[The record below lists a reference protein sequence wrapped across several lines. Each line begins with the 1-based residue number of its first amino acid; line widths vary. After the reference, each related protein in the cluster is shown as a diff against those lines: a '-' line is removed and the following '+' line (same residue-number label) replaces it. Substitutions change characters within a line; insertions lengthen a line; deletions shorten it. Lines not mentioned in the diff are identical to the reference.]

1 MLLPSRILLAASV
14 AVLVDA
20 AALSTVTLDCKLA
33 GALIRLGFV
42 LIFSPDGT
50 FTGLTDTTN
59 QIIYFRGVRYADP
72 PVGALRFRAPVS
84 PPTTQLGN
92 VNATNFGATCIAT
105 TQTATTSTTSEDCL
119 FGNIYVPIATTAT
132 SALPVLIY
140 FHGGG
145 FEGGSSHDAPPEN
158 IIQPSAK
165 PLIFVTFEYRLGQF
179 GFLGGTPVHDD
190 GTLNAGLL
198 DQKAALVWVQKYIRK
213 FGGDPRRVTIW
224 GESAGAGSTMFQL
237 VGDGGANGNVL
248 FHQAMGDSPSLS
260 FLPHY
265 SDAFVEDLFT
275 QFAVYSGCTGSASA
289 VMACLRAAPTNTLAL
304 AGSKTLANR
313 TSSFYPF
320 APIAD
325 GCFIQDRPVEAFRA
339 GKFARVPVL
348 FGSNTNEGAH
358 WSASL
363 PNPDANTSSPNATQ
377 TTVYNFIAGQFSTF
391 TTASFQTAI
400 TQFYPLADYNG
411 SFSLQ
416 GQQMY
421 GEMRYIC
428 SAVMITG
435 AAHKFGL
442 KAYQYH
448 WDNPTLSSDHGA
460 DLNAF
465 FDGTRT
471 FDAPDQALVDA
482 MRGYF
487 TSFATSGAPVAP
499 SSITWPASVDGNGS
513 PRILL
518 HPGDISLENVTDAL
532 SARCAF
538 WHGLASEIS
547 T

>member
-1 MLLPSRILLAASV
+1 MLFPTDRIVLLASIATV
-14 AVLVDA
+14 ANA
-20 AALSTVTLDCKLA
+20 AALSTVTLDY
-33 GALIRLGFV
+33 
-42 LIFSPDGT
+42 GT

-59 QIIYFRGVRYADP
+59 GIIYFRGVRYADP
-72 PVGALRFRAPVS
+72 PVGDLRWRAPVS

-92 VNATNFGATCIAT
+92 VDASVYGNECIAT

-119 FGNIYVPIATTAT
+119 FGNVYVPIATTDT
-132 SALPVLIY
+132 SALPILIY

-145 FEGGSSHDAPPEN
+145 FEGGSTRDAPPEN
-158 IIQPSAK
+158 LVLPSAQ

-190 GTLNAGLL
+190 GLLNAGLL
-198 DQKAALVWVQKYIRK
+198 DQKAALVWVQRYISK
-213 FGGDPRRVTIW
+213 FGGDPTRVTIW
-224 GESAGAGSTMFQL
+224 GESAGAGATMFQL
-237 VGDGGANGNVL
+237 IGEGGANTNL

-265 SDAFVEDLFT
+265 TDDYVEDLFT
-275 QFAVYSGCTGSASA
+275 QFAGLAGCGGSTD
-289 VMACLRAAPTNTLAL
+289 VMECLRAAPTNTLAS
-304 AGSKTLANR
+304 AGSRTLANR
-313 TSSFYPF
+313 TSSLYPF

-325 GCFIQDRPVEAFRA
+325 GSFIQERPVEAFRN
-339 GKFARVPVL
+339 GNFARVPVL

-363 PNPDANTSSPNATQ
+363 PNPNANTSSPNATE
-377 TTVYNFIAGQFSTF
+377 TTVYNFITGQFSTF
-391 TTASFQTAI
+391 ATASFQTAI
-400 TQFYPLADYNG
+400 TEFYPLSDYNG

-435 AAHKFGL
+435 AARDFGL
-442 KAYQYH
+442 SAYQYH

-465 FDGTRT
+465 FDGTEV
-471 FDAPDQALVDA
+471 FDSADQALVVA
-482 MRGYF
+482 MRSYF
-487 TSFATSGAPVAP
+487 TSFATSGTPVAP
-499 SSITWPASVDGNGS
+499 TSITWPAAVDSNGS

-518 HPGDISLENVTDAL
+518 HPGDIMLENVTDAL

-538 WHGLASEIS
+538 WHGLAAEIS